1 MQWVTRL
8 MRRYLSREQ
17 RRFVKFCVVG
27 ASGVPVNLLCTWLA
41 FRCLAGVVP
50 GRSAVAIASL
60 SGIALSI
67 GSNFLLNDLWTWG
80 DRHVPG
86 AGRAGRLLRFYAVA
100 SAAASV
106 QYGLAMALVMLLGW
120 HYLLAQLG
128 GIALAMLLNYVANHK
143 WTFRVRREQRAL
155 SEGADSAALPAASP
169 IARGVAY
176 RE

>member
-41 FRCLAGVVP
+41 FRFLGELLP

-60 SGIALSI
+60 LGIALSI
-67 GSNFLLNDLWTWG
+67 GTNFFLNDLWTWG
-80 DRHVPG
+80 DRRVSG
-86 AGRAGRLLRFYAVA
+86 AGRGDRLLRFYAVA

-143 WTFRVRREQRAL
+143 WTFRVRREER
-155 SEGADSAALPAASP
+155 SVSHGAETAALPAAS
-169 IARGVAY
+169 ARANS
-176 RE
+176 RR